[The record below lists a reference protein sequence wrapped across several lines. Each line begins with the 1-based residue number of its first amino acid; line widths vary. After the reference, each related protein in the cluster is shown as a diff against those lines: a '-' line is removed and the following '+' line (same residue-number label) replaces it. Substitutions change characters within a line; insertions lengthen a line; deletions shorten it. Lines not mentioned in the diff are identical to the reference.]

1 MHKRSPLDVETYQE
15 MYRTASQ
22 RMNYVRGGRR
32 KSTSGQPDRRQHY
45 TTLFHPNQSAD
56 HRCINRVSL
65 NDRVTVYPDYDRKSP
80 WMRMLYLDL
89 KSTRVNLFYHNNVG
103 FVRREK

>member
-1 MHKRSPLDVETYQE
+1 VETYQE

-56 HRCINRVSL
+56 HRCINRVSF

-80 WMRMLYLDL
+80 WMRMAIA
-89 KSTRVNLFYHNNVG
+89 RVIFRPKIHQSELILPQ
-103 FVRREK
+103 